1 MSIADALKDAR
12 KKKGISQRKLALKTG
27 ISLGAIQGYEQGRYK
42 PKYEQA
48 EKLSN
53 ILEIPI
59 SALIEPTVLRLS
71 HSMIDLFSK
80 DASLR
85 EIILSPEEKAL
96 DASLNHSFTEL
107 NISGKRKL
115 VEYAEDLT
123 KIPEYRKQPSRTAGK
138 TENQGSRQ
146 RWLFSWKNR
155 SGSPLCG
162 AADRLRA
169 NCIPG
174 VASEICLRTSH

>member
-59 SALIEPTVLRLS
+59 SALIEPTVFRLS

-123 KIPEYRKQPSRTAGK
+123 KIPEYRKQQPDTSEEPAVSDLLAAHARTDVEQTPEGIQHDLDIMK
-138 TENQGSRQ
+138 DDKN
-146 RWLFSWKNR
+146 WK
-155 SGSPLCG
+155 
-162 AADRLRA
+162 
-169 NCIPG
+169 
-174 VASEICLRTSH
+174 

>member
-96 DASLNHSFTEL
+96 DASLNYSFTEL

-123 KIPEYRKQPSRTAGK
+123 KIPEYRKQQPDTSDEPAASDLLAAHARTDVEQTPEGVQHDLDIM
-138 TENQGSRQ
+138 NDDSQ
-146 RWLFSWKNR
+146 WK
-155 SGSPLCG
+155 
-162 AADRLRA
+162 
-169 NCIPG
+169 
-174 VASEICLRTSH
+174 

>member
-123 KIPEYRKQPSRTAGK
+123 KIPEYRKQQPDTSKEPAVSDLLAAHARTDVEQTPEGIQHDLDIMK
-138 TENQGSRQ
+138 DDKN
-146 RWLFSWKNR
+146 WK
-155 SGSPLCG
+155 
-162 AADRLRA
+162 
-169 NCIPG
+169 
-174 VASEICLRTSH
+174 

>member
-123 KIPEYRKQPSRTAGK
+123 KIPEYRKQQPDTSEEPAASDLLAAHARTDVEQTPEGVQHDLDIM
-138 TENQGSRQ
+138 NDDSQ
-146 RWLFSWKNR
+146 WK
-155 SGSPLCG
+155 
-162 AADRLRA
+162 
-169 NCIPG
+169 
-174 VASEICLRTSH
+174 

>member
-123 KIPEYRKQPSRTAGK
+123 KIPEYRKQQPDTSEEPAVSDLLAAHARTDVEQTPECIQHDLDIMK
-138 TENQGSRQ
+138 DDKN
-146 RWLFSWKNR
+146 WK
-155 SGSPLCG
+155 
-162 AADRLRA
+162 
-169 NCIPG
+169 
-174 VASEICLRTSH
+174 

>member
-123 KIPEYRKQPSRTAGK
+123 KIPEYRKQQPDTSEEPAVSDLLAAHARTDVEQTPEGIQHDLDIMK
-138 TENQGSRQ
+138 DD
-146 RWLFSWKNR
+146 KNW
-155 SGSPLCG
+155 
-162 AADRLRA
+162 
-169 NCIPG
+169 
-174 VASEICLRTSH
+174 T

>member
-123 KIPEYRKQPSRTAGK
+123 KIPEYRKQQPDTSEEPAVSDLLAAHTRTDVEQTPEGIQHDLDIMK
-138 TENQGSRQ
+138 DDKN
-146 RWLFSWKNR
+146 WK
-155 SGSPLCG
+155 
-162 AADRLRA
+162 
-169 NCIPG
+169 
-174 VASEICLRTSH
+174 

>member
-42 PKYEQA
+42 SKYEQA

-123 KIPEYRKQPSRTAGK
+123 KIPEYRKQQPDTSEEPAVSDLLAAHARTDVEQTPEGIQHDLDIMK
-138 TENQGSRQ
+138 DDKN
-146 RWLFSWKNR
+146 WK
-155 SGSPLCG
+155 
-162 AADRLRA
+162 
-169 NCIPG
+169 
-174 VASEICLRTSH
+174 

>member
-123 KIPEYRKQPSRTAGK
+123 KIPEYRKQQTDTSEEPAVSDLLAAHARTDVEQTPEGIQHDLDIMK
-138 TENQGSRQ
+138 DDKN
-146 RWLFSWKNR
+146 WK
-155 SGSPLCG
+155 
-162 AADRLRA
+162 
-169 NCIPG
+169 
-174 VASEICLRTSH
+174 

>member
-59 SALIEPTVLRLS
+59 SALIEPTVLSLS
-71 HSMIDLFSK
+71 Q
-80 DASLR
+80 
-85 EIILSPEEKAL
+85 II
-96 DASLNHSFTEL
+96 
-107 NISGKRKL
+107 R
-115 VEYAEDLT
+115 
-123 KIPEYRKQPSRTAGK
+123 
-138 TENQGSRQ
+138 
-146 RWLFSWKNR
+146 
-155 SGSPLCG
+155 
-162 AADRLRA
+162 
-169 NCIPG
+169 
-174 VASEICLRTSH
+174 

>member
-123 KIPEYRKQPSRTAGK
+123 KIPEYRKQQPDTSEEPAVSDLLAAHARTDVEQTPEGIQHELDIMK
-138 TENQGSRQ
+138 DDKN
-146 RWLFSWKNR
+146 WK
-155 SGSPLCG
+155 
-162 AADRLRA
+162 
-169 NCIPG
+169 
-174 VASEICLRTSH
+174 

>member
-123 KIPEYRKQPSRTAGK
+123 KIPEYRKQQPDTSEEPAVSDLLAAHARTDVEQTPEGIQHDLDIMNDDK
-138 TENQGSRQ
+138 N
-146 RWLFSWKNR
+146 WK
-155 SGSPLCG
+155 
-162 AADRLRA
+162 
-169 NCIPG
+169 
-174 VASEICLRTSH
+174 

>member
-123 KIPEYRKQPSRTAGK
+123 KIPEYRKQQPDTSEEPAVSDLLAAHARTDVEQTPEGIQHDLDIMK
-138 TENQGSRQ
+138 DDKN
-146 RWLFSWKNR
+146 WK
-155 SGSPLCG
+155 
-162 AADRLRA
+162 
-169 NCIPG
+169 
-174 VASEICLRTSH
+174 

>member
-123 KIPEYRKQPSRTAGK
+123 KIPEYRKQQPATSEEPAVSDLLAAHARTDVEQTPEGIQHDLDIMK
-138 TENQGSRQ
+138 DDKN
-146 RWLFSWKNR
+146 WK
-155 SGSPLCG
+155 
-162 AADRLRA
+162 
-169 NCIPG
+169 
-174 VASEICLRTSH
+174 

>member
-123 KIPEYRKQPSRTAGK
+123 KIPEYRKQQPDTSEEPAVSDLLAAHASTDVEQTPEGIQHDLDIMK
-138 TENQGSRQ
+138 DDKN
-146 RWLFSWKNR
+146 WK
-155 SGSPLCG
+155 
-162 AADRLRA
+162 
-169 NCIPG
+169 
-174 VASEICLRTSH
+174 

>member
-123 KIPEYRKQPSRTAGK
+123 KIPEYRKQQPDTSEEPAVSDLLAAHARTDVEQTPEGIQHVLDIMK
-138 TENQGSRQ
+138 DDKN
-146 RWLFSWKNR
+146 WK
-155 SGSPLCG
+155 
-162 AADRLRA
+162 
-169 NCIPG
+169 
-174 VASEICLRTSH
+174 

>member
-1 MSIADALKDAR
+1 MSIADALKDDR

-27 ISLGAIQGYEQGRYK
+27 NSLGAIQGYEQGRYK

-123 KIPEYRKQPSRTAGK
+123 KIPEYRKQQPDTSEEPAVSDLLAAHARTDVEQTPEGIQHDLDIMK
-138 TENQGSRQ
+138 DDKN
-146 RWLFSWKNR
+146 WK
-155 SGSPLCG
+155 
-162 AADRLRA
+162 
-169 NCIPG
+169 
-174 VASEICLRTSH
+174 

>member
-71 HSMIDLFSK
+71 NSMIDLFSK
-80 DASLR
+80 DASLQ

-123 KIPEYRKQPSRTAGK
+123 KIPEYRKQQPDTSDEPAASDLLAAHARTDVEQTPEGVQHDLDIM
-138 TENQGSRQ
+138 NDDSQ
-146 RWLFSWKNR
+146 WK
-155 SGSPLCG
+155 
-162 AADRLRA
+162 
-169 NCIPG
+169 
-174 VASEICLRTSH
+174 